1 MLTKLGL
8 PVALG
13 DTGGAGLEKRCFCA
27 QLELVSPQ
35 DRLQSC
41 VPEKGKAV
49 SALPAPFE
57 EAKMSKALSSA
68 CNIVKILLILCN

>member
-1 MLTKLGL
+1 MLTNLGL

-13 DTGGAGLEKRCFCA
+13 DTGGAGLDKRCFCA

-41 VPEKGKAV
+41 VPAKGKAV
-49 SALPAPFE
+49 
-57 EAKMSKALSSA
+57 
-68 CNIVKILLILCN
+68 